1 MSENNDIS
9 FTPSGTSRFA
19 TTHWSIVLAAGSPE
33 SSQYQDALETLCR
46 AYWTPLY
53 IYLRRFGYNAN
64 QAEEYTQA
72 FFANLL
78 DKRGLRLVDPKHGRF
93 RSFMLSALK
102 HFIADERGR
111 ELAQKR
117 GGGWKA
123 LPLDFKKVETHYA
136 LELAH
141 NLSPE
146 KLFEKS
152 WALTVLDHTLVRL
165 KDELATTGKKK
176 LFERLKVCLLGVED
190 SVSYRQLAAE
200 LDMTEGAIK
209 VAVYRLRKRYRE
221 LLRQEIIQTVA
232 TTDEVDEE
240 IQNLFAALAY

>member
-1 MSENNDIS
+1 MSDNKNTN
-9 FTPSGTSRFA
+9 FTPSGSSRFA

-46 AYWTPLY
+46 AYWSPLY
-53 IYLRRFGYNAN
+53 IYLRRFGYNVN

-117 GGGWKA
+117 GGGWKS
-123 LPLDFKKVETHYA
+123 LSLDFKKVETHYA
-136 LELAH
+136 LEPAD

-152 WALTVLDHTLVRL
+152 WAITVLDQTLVRL
-165 KDELATTGKKK
+165 KDELTTIGKQK
-176 LFERLKVCLLGVED
+176 LFDCLKVCLLGVED
-190 SVSYRQLAAE
+190 SVSYRQIADE
-200 LDMTEGAIK
+200 LGMTEGAVK
-209 VAVYRLRKRYRE
+209 VAVYRLRRRYRE

-232 TTDEVDEE
+232 TEDEVDEE
-240 IQNLFAALAY
+240 IQNLFAALTY